1 MLPATRKT
9 RLEALAYRI
18 NDWEDESGLASK
30 QITSTPEK
38 NSKGVR
44 TPSKTLDQIKAKSTP
59 TRFQAMSNVFAETEK
74 KECSPLSRQ
83 TEDTQSSLLFQKSTP
98 VKVIGTTGNDETST
112 PYKSLVLDKS
122 VLQSLVCSFLFSLFL
137 SCIINI
143 NWKMK
148 SIKFFSFR
156 KLILTKLLF
165 FFYLRNHK
173 GSLRLN
179 RGLA

>member
-1 MLPATRKT
+1 
-9 RLEALAYRI
+9 
-18 NDWEDESGLASK
+18 
-30 QITSTPEK
+30 
-38 NSKGVR
+38 
-44 TPSKTLDQIKAKSTP
+44 
-59 TRFQAMSNVFAETEK
+59 MSNVFAETEK

-137 SCIINI
+137 SCIINT